1 MREERHRNLIT
12 FDCYGT
18 LIDFDLDGATR
29 RILGA
34 RLSMDGVDE
43 AEFLR
48 DFRVM
53 RFQAVLEPYR
63 PYREVLAAQEF
74 RNGRCRPDWD
84 ESRAAVS
91 GTCEDFGFTNI
102 GAGGAVK
109 VSLEAGRESGN
120 AGARTGQRTVGGRG
134 SPVSRY
140 WQTRAT
146 IRD

>member
-102 GAGGAVK
+102 GAGGGGK
-109 VSLEAGRESGN
+109 GQFGSREGE
-120 AGARTGQRTVGGRG
+120 RQRWRANR
-134 SPVSRY
+134 PEDRR
-140 WQTRAT
+140 WTRLT
-146 IRD
+146 C